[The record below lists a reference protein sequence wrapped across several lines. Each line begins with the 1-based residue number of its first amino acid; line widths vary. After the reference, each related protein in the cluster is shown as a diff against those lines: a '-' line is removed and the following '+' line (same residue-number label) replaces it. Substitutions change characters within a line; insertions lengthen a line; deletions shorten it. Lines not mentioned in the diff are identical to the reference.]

1 MAEQFCDVGRGITLC
16 YETFGEPEREPLL
29 LVMGLA
35 TQMIAWHDDF
45 CGELAERGF
54 HVVRFDNRDVGRST
68 RMDFRPPTTREL
80 FTRRFRAEQ
89 YSLSDMAED
98 TRGLL
103 RELELEPAHVVGVSM
118 GGMIAQVLAAEHPE
132 SIRSLA
138 SIMSS
143 TGNRWKGQPAAPVYK
158 FLLRSP
164 PTAREEYIERAAQ
177 IFGVVGSTGFERDEQ
192 YIRERAGRAFDRG
205 VDVRSGGRQL
215 GAILKSGD
223 RTRALR
229 RIKAPTVVI
238 HGSVDK
244 MIRPSGGRATA
255 KAIPGARLLVI
266 EGMGHDLPRGA
277 WPQIIDAIADNAR
290 GASRS
295 PTNYQVAISR

>member
-1 MAEQFCDVGRGITLC
+1 MSEQFCEVGRGITLC

-29 LVMGLA
+29 LIMGLS

-45 CGELAERGF
+45 CAQLAERGF
-54 HVVRFDNRDVGRST
+54 QIVRFDNRDVGRST
-68 RMDFRPPTTREL
+68 HLDFWPPTTREL
-80 FTRRFRAEQ
+80 ITRRFRSEQ
-89 YSLSDMAED
+89 YTLSDMAED
-98 TRGLL
+98 ARGLL
-103 RELELEPAHVVGVSM
+103 RALELEPAHVVGVSM
-118 GGMIAQVLAAEHPE
+118 GGMIAQMLAAEHPQ
-132 SIRSLA
+132 SVRSLV

-158 FLLRSP
+158 FLLRRP
-164 PTAREEYIERAAQ
+164 PRDREAYIERAAQ
-177 IFGVVGSTGFERDEQ
+177 IFGLVGSTGFERDEQ
-192 YIRERAGRAFDRG
+192 YIREHAGRAFDRG
-205 VDVRSGGRQL
+205 IDIRAGGRQL

-229 RIKAPTVVI
+229 RIEAPTLVI

-255 KAIPGARLLVI
+255 KAIPGARLTMI

-277 WPQIIDAIADNAR
+277 WPRIIDGIAETAR
-290 GASRS
+290 RAARS
-295 PTNYQVAISR
+295 PTNYRVALSR